1 MQPKNLSRSIRAI
14 FRLCRIG
21 RRSIIIPDIGN
32 TTAIR
37 MLMHVVGM
45 SIMDNCLFEAIPRIY
60 LSGYLGRAAL
70 STAVANVSH
79 SNLSLA

>member
-21 RRSIIIPDIGN
+21 RRFATIPDTGN
-32 TTAIR
+32 TTAIQ

-45 SIMDNCLFEAIPRIY
+45 SIMDNRPFEAIP
-60 LSGYLGRAAL
+60 
-70 STAVANVSH
+70 
-79 SNLSLA
+79 

>member
-14 FRLCRIG
+14 FRLCQIG
-21 RRSIIIPDIGN
+21 RRSIIIPDTGN

-45 SIMDNCLFEAIPRIY
+45 SIMDNCPFKQFPKSTSVDPWAARPSRRRLRMFRILTY
-60 LSGYLGRAAL
+60 
-70 STAVANVSH
+70 H
-79 SNLSLA
+79 

>member
-45 SIMDNCLFEAIPRIY
+45 SIMGTCPFEAIP
-60 LSGYLGRAAL
+60 
-70 STAVANVSH
+70 
-79 SNLSLA
+79 